1 MESTFSIR
9 VGQALSLI
17 LLISV
22 APTATAGDTACTGIL
37 DGVHDSIV
45 VPEGRDCTLVDAAVR
60 GNIEVKSRG
69 SLSIQGQSYVHGN
82 VQSDGGQYVRLVG
95 GMVTIGGNVHIK
107 KASDASGYLPGT
119 RIEGNFQ
126 YEESSGLLIAVG
138 GLILG
143 DLQMSK
149 NTGGG
154 IIGGNTIRANLQCKE
169 NFPAPTGSEN
179 DVGGSKEDQ
188 CAPL

>member
-82 VQSDGGQYVRLVG
+82 VQSDGG
-95 GMVTIGGNVHIK
+95 H
-107 KASDASGYLPGT
+107 